1 MMAEKEGKNAAQK
14 CFDAIGLDPESY
26 RIGHTK
32 ARIYLFIIHICY
44 PVVFV
49 WYLPQ
54 PLTCYGQ
61 RAESRLN
68 LDIVDQPVQFCLVSF
83 LQKLPNCDCPLVS

>member
-32 ARIYLFIIHICY
+32 AR
-44 PVVFV
+44 
-49 WYLPQ
+49 
-54 PLTCYGQ
+54 T
-61 RAESRLN
+61 
-68 LDIVDQPVQFCLVSF
+68 
-83 LQKLPNCDCPLVS
+83 